1 MFEISVH
8 PVPDAVR
15 QRAYLN
21 DDDYQRLYRQ
31 SVENPDEFWGE
42 QAKAFLDWF
51 KPWHSVHHGDLRKG
65 QATWFKGGQLNVAYN
80 CIDRH
85 LERRGEQIAIVW
97 EGDNPSESAHITY
110 RKLHHNVCRLANV
123 LKSRG
128 VEKGDRVCIYMPMI
142 PEAPTPCSPA
152 PVSGRCTR
160 WCSAASRRTRCATAS
175 SMPTAAL

>member
-85 LERRGEQIAIVW
+85 LERRGEQIAIVR
-97 EGDNPSESAHITY
+97 GRRQPQRIRAHH
-110 RKLHHNVCRLANV
+110 LPQAAPQRLPP
-123 LKSRG
+123 G
-128 VEKGDRVCIYMPMI
+128 
-142 PEAPTPCSPA
+142 
-152 PVSGRCTR
+152 
-160 WCSAASRRTRCATAS
+160 
-175 SMPTAAL
+175 

>member
-142 PEAPTPCSPA
+142 PEAAYAMPPA
-152 PVSGRCTR
+152 PASGRCTR
-160 WCSAASRRTRCATAS
+160 WCSAASPDCCATAF
-175 SMPTAAL
+175 SMPTAAP

>member
-85 LERRGEQIAIVW
+85 LERRG
-97 EGDNPSESAHITY
+97 SSA
-110 RKLHHNVCRLANV
+110 R
-123 LKSRG
+123 
-128 VEKGDRVCIYMPMI
+128 
-142 PEAPTPCSPA
+142 
-152 PVSGRCTR
+152 
-160 WCSAASRRTRCATAS
+160 
-175 SMPTAAL
+175 